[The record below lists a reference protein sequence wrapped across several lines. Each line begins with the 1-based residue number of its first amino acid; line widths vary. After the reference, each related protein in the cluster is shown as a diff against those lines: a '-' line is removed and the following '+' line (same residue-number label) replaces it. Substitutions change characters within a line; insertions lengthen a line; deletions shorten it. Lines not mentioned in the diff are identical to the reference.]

1 MFEKVLGT
9 VMIAV
14 DTLTAVAVLPPMLT
28 GVVVLGVAVAAMA
41 WPVLSLLGGDA

>member
-1 MFEKVLGT
+1 MFEKVLGALM
-9 VMIAV
+9 VSI

-41 WPVLSLLGGDA
+41 WPVIGLVCEA